1 MYVETVLHDLLDV
14 HILGEWKKT
23 CSTIPSHVNITT
35 STEKRSCNLS
45 PYSVGMVLLDL
56 GRAESFIN
64 DKVKQCTQ
72 SYENGNNG
80 VDGFITSSENTGNEN
95 SVLLQ
100 LLIAPNKFNLE
111 MLNIDDLAVST
122 DNL

>member
-1 MYVETVLHDLLDV
+1 MHV
-14 HILGEWKKT
+14 LGEWKKT

-35 STEKRSCNLS
+35 SNEKRLCNLS

-64 DKVKQCTQ
+64 ESVKQCTQ
-72 SYENGNNG
+72 SYENRNDG
-80 VDGFITSSENTGNEN
+80 VNGFITSCEHIGNEN

-100 LLIAPNKFNLE
+100 LLIAPNELNMN
-111 MLNIDDLAVST
+111 MLNIEDLAVSS
-122 DNL
+122 DNSDIM